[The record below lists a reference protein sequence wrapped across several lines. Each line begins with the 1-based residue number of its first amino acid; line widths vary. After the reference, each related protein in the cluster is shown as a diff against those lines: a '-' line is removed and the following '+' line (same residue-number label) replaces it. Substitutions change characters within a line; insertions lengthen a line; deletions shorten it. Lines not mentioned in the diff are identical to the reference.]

1 MASSHSSSRSGE
13 TAPSPQNGRGFQKL
27 EQPGSP
33 SAGQRF
39 DVDDDAC
46 TNACELTGC
55 GDGVVQGDEE
65 SLRQV
70 SDTSHVHKD
79 TIHKFENGANV
90 HDRTRHDLRR
100 AFETAGVEFVL
111 GDKRETCQI
120 SLPDGW
126 IVRLKPED

>member
-1 MASSHSSSRSGE
+1 MSRLPPQPPTINDKSDIVWID
-13 TAPSPQNGRGFQKL
+13 PSPGAAFWRFK
-27 EQPGSP
+27 P
-33 SAGQRF
+33 SSGTLRPVS
-39 DVDDDAC
+39 DVLTGDAC
-46 TNACELTGC
+46 RSARFLLGL
-55 GDGVVQGDEE
+55 
-65 SLRQV
+65 SLRQL
-70 SDTSHVHKD
+70 SDASHVHKD